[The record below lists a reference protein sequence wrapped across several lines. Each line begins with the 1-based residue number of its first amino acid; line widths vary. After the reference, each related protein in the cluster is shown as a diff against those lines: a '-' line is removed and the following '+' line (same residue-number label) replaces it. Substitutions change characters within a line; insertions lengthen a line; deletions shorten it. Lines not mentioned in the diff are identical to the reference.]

1 MYEILDF
8 DANFAAYSEKW
19 MQMNQKKFKNI
30 EQMEDAMPEVYM
42 RWLNSPAAFLMGET
56 PALYFSKY
64 NNPQELL
71 NWVTEYEAAG
81 VPVPDPLLE
90 RISDLGEK
98 SIPALLKKAGDA
110 DNSVQTRVTCLNIL
124 QEVEAGEQPMQIC
137 LDIVDRREEED
148 ELADVAAELLS
159 GMGKNVVR
167 PILDRFEDVSDAA
180 QETYLDVLCNYPGDG
195 RIYDFL
201 MRAFLEHEEKMA
213 LYASFIGKLGD
224 DRALDALK
232 KAIDLPDINYL
243 DYLEIR
249 NAIEML
255 GGTVEGEREFSG
267 DPYFEMLKN
276 S

>member
-159 GMGKNVVR
+159 GMGKNVVE